1 MPKLQLQAFAG
12 ALLILLF
19 ASNINF
25 AQGLS
30 QQSQATTFPEIKYT
44 IDTVLVKGAYYL
56 DSDIMRLTSGLAK
69 GDKIV
74 LENDP
79 EVAKSIKTL
88 WNMGM
93 FDDVKVLI
101 SRIDG
106 DKVSLVISLVERPR
120 LSSIVFKGI
129 NKTAETELKTK
140 VKLSENRMVTEAFKK
155 DIIVATKKYFQEKG
169 YNNVHINIKTQ
180 KDTSAVNSEALIVY
194 VNKGGKVHINSI
206 NIVGN
211 ENESAVKIKSGMKG
225 TKEMPRISL
234 HPAND
239 FTVYGSEKTSFK
251 EYAHNQGFLS
261 LSKTLNALNPYFR
274 WNIFAG
280 SKLNSKKYQEDKES
294 IIRLYNSKG
303 YRDAQIVKDT
313 TYVVKNGNIN
323 IDLKIEEGKK
333 YYFGDIEWKGN
344 TKYSDSI
351 LNQIVGIKKG
361 DVYNQELLEG
371 KLGLSQNMD
380 GSPDIRSL
388 YMDDGYLFFG
398 VLPNEQSIIGDTIN
412 YEVTIQEGPQATIKN
427 ITISGNQK
435 TNDHVIRRELFTLPG
450 NKFSRADIIRSIRQ
464 ISNLGFIDPEK
475 VNPVPI
481 PNYEDGTVDIDY
493 GIVEKSSD
501 QLELS
506 AGFGGG
512 VGFTG
517 SLGVVFNNF
526 SLKNIFNLKAWD
538 PLPMGDGQK
547 LSVRYQS
554 NGLWFNSANLSFTE
568 PWLGGKKPVALTVS
582 ATYGR
587 QSYSADGVYSGSPS
601 DHYLTNIGGGV
612 SLSKRLKWPDNN
624 FLLSFGLNYQN
635 YFLKDYTYFVSDFIN
650 GSANNLFFRLTL
662 ARNSVDQPI
671 YPRSGSNINFTF
683 QFTPPYSLFSDEN
696 YDKATPSEKYKWVE
710 YHKYRFNAEWYQAVA
725 GNLVLKLAL
734 KYGFLGYYNKSIGY
748 SPFERFSVGGDG
760 LSGFNMFVGKDLI
773 SQRGYETG
781 YAGLTNDPVTNA
793 TIFNKY
799 TAEIRYPFS
808 LNPSAT
814 IFGLG
819 FVEAANGWNNF
830 KDYNPFKLYRS
841 VGVGVRIY
849 LPMFGLL
856 GLDYGLGIDNLGNG
870 TKFGDAAKFSFMLG
884 FEPD

>member
-1 MPKLQLQAFAG
+1 MPKLTFPAFLS
-12 ALLILLF
+12 ALLFSIFCSLPAFSQNLG
-19 ASNINF
+19 
-25 AQGLS
+25 AQNP
-30 QQSQATTFPEIKYT
+30 QAKGPEKYT
-44 IDTVLVKGAYYL
+44 IDTIVIEGAYYL
-56 DSDIMRLTSGLAK
+56 DNEILKLNSGLSK
-69 GDKIV
+69 GDKIF

-79 EVAKSIKTL
+79 DISKSMKVL
-88 WNMGM
+88 WKLGM
-93 FDDVKVLI
+93 FNDVKILI
-101 SRIDG
+101 SKVTG
-106 DKVSLVISLVERPR
+106 DQVSLIIRLVERPR
-120 LSSIVFKGI
+120 LSKLVFKGI
-129 NKTAETELKTK
+129 SKTAETEIRTK
-140 VKLSENRMVTEAFKK
+140 SKASENRMLTEAYKK
-155 DIIVATKKYFQEKG
+155 DLIEASKKYFEEKG
-169 YNNVHINIKTQ
+169 FRNVEVKLKDQVDTTQ
-180 KDTSAVNSEALIVY
+180 VNSVALTVSIK
-194 VNKGGKVHINSI
+194 KGGKVHINSI
-206 NIVGN
+206 NISGN
-211 ENESAVKIKSGMKG
+211 ESQSATRIKSKMKG

-234 HPAND
+234 YPANKMS
-239 FTVYGSEKTSFK
+239 VYGKSGMTFK
-251 EYAHNQGFLS
+251 EYAENTGYLS
-261 LSKTLNALNPYFR
+261 LSRTLEVLNPYFR

-280 SKLNSKKYQEDKES
+280 SKLNNKKYKEDKDK
-294 IIRLYNSKG
+294 IIDLYNSVG

-313 TYVVKNGNIN
+313 TYLVDNGNLN

-333 YYFGDIEWKGN
+333 YYFGDFEWKGN
-344 TKYSDSI
+344 TKYSDSLLNEI
-351 LNQIVGIKKG
+351 LAIKKG

-371 KLGLSQNMD
+371 KMGSAPSMD
-380 GSPDIRSL
+380 GSLDIGSL
-388 YMDDGYLFFG
+388 YMDDGYLFFKI
-398 VLPNEQSIIGDTIN
+398 EAREKSIVNDTID
-412 YEVTIQEGPQATIKN
+412 YIIAIQEGPQATIKN
-427 ITISGNQK
+427 ITISGNQR
-435 TNDHVIRRELFTLPG
+435 TNDYVIRRELFTLPG

-475 VNPVPI
+475 VNPLPK

-526 SLKNIFNLKAWD
+526 SLRNIANFKAWD

-547 LSVRYQS
+547 LSIRYQS

-568 PWLGGKKPVALTVS
+568 PWLGGKKPISLTVS
-582 ATYGR
+582 TTYGR
-587 QSYSADGVYSGSPS
+587 QSYSSSGVYGGGNPN

-612 SLSKRLKWPDNN
+612 SVSKRLKWPDNN
-624 FLLSFGLNYQN
+624 FLLSFGVNYQN
-635 YFLKDYTYFVSDFIN
+635 YFLKDYTYFVSDFTN

-683 QFTPPYSLFSDEN
+683 QFTPPYSVFSSTDYELASP
-696 YDKATPSEKYKWVE
+696 KEKYKWVE
-710 YHKYRFNAEWYQAVA
+710 YHKYRFNAEWYQSIA
-725 GNLVLKLAL
+725 GNLVLKLAA
-734 KYGFLGYYNKSIGY
+734 KYGFLGYYNNEIGY

-760 LSGFNMFVGKDLI
+760 LSGFNMFVGKDII

-781 YAGLTNDPVTNA
+781 YTGLTNNPVTDA

-830 KDYNPFKLYRS
+830 SEYNPFKLYRS

-856 GLDYGLGIDNLGNG
+856 GLDYGLGIDRMGNG
-870 TKFGDAAKFSFMLG
+870 VKFGAATKFSFMLG
-884 FEPD
+884 FEPE